1 MIMCATILEVQRD
14 RLLVRDNSTSQIVSV
29 NTRFACNFRV
39 NNRVKIFYNGIMTMS
54 IPPQKTLLGYSEFR
68 LICAYEIKRGR

>member
-14 RLLVRDNSTSQIVSV
+14 RLLVRDNSTSQIVAV
-29 NTRFACNFRV
+29 NTRFSCNFRV

-54 IPPQKTLLGYSEFR
+54 IPPQINAIRIFR
-68 LICAYEIKRGR
+68 IPFNMCL

>member
-14 RLLVRDNSTSQIVSV
+14 RLLVRDNSTSQIVAV

-54 IPPQKTLLGYSEFR
+54 IPPQINAIRIFR
-68 LICAYEIKRGR
+68 IPVNMCL